1 MASQT
6 IQKMDSDLITK
17 INDLVYERDGH
28 KFIRLGN
35 YALDFKKEFA
45 FLGFT
50 KSQTK
55 VILGDIYKCGPDGM
69 KCTKRYAKIEKGYLV
84 TDGWQYSEK
93 LIEVIN

>member
-1 MASQT
+1 MASLT
-6 IQKMDSDLITK
+6 TQKMDSGLITK
-17 INDLVYERDGH
+17 VNELVYERNGQ

-69 KCTKRYAKIEKGYLV
+69 EYTKRFAKIEKGYLV
-84 TDGWQYSEK
+84 TDGWRYSEK
-93 LIEVIN
+93 LFEVEN